1 MENVRKNSDARIKA
15 NAKYG
20 KSHYKNISIKVKPNE
35 AEIIRNTA
43 QIQGLSI
50 AQFILKATTY
60 IIDNDIK
67 L

>member
-15 NAKYG
+15 NAKYS
-20 KSHYKNISIKVKPNE
+20 KSHYKNISIKIKPNE
-35 AEIIRNTA
+35 AETIRKTA

-50 AQFILKATTY
+50 AQFILKATAY